1 VLDQSVLLVP
11 LRSNASALPSGALI
25 AAITLRLKLASLLHD
40 QRLVM
45 LRDMAAYRASV
56 GHG

>member
-1 VLDQSVLLVP
+1 MLLVP